1 LFKIINITTQ
11 NDWSDKMDKKPSEY
25 ISEFLN
31 FVAEAQVKHRLYEE
45 EVNKQD
51 KLTQDYLH
59 SLELGELKCDERSK
73 VATKLAINR
82 QDRRYYKD
90 RVEEFKPI
98 AQFFEDAANKKV
110 LDKLKQVLG
119 ETRKWESYH
128 KDRKYIPRVLKE
140 KKDE

>member
-1 LFKIINITTQ
+1 MKN
-11 NDWSDKMDKKPSEY
+11 NSEC
-25 ISEFLN
+25 IAEFLN
-31 FVAEAQVKHRLYEE
+31 LVSDAQAKYRVYAD

-59 SLELGELKCDERSK
+59 KLELGELKCEERSK

-90 RVEEFKPI
+90 RVEELEPI
-98 AQFFEDAANKKV
+98 VKFFEDPANKKV
-110 LDKLKQVLG
+110 LDKMRPLLG
-119 ETRKWESYH
+119 EVRKWESYH

-140 KKDE
+140 KKDG

>member
-1 LFKIINITTQ
+1 MT
-11 NDWSDKMDKKPSEY
+11 KKPSES

-31 FVAEAQVKHRLYEE
+31 FVADAQNTWDLYYDEI
-45 EVNKQD
+45 NKQD

-59 SLELGELKCDERSK
+59 SLELDNLKRDERSK

-82 QDRRYYKD
+82 KDRRYYKD
-90 RVEEFKPI
+90 RLEEVEPI
-98 AQFFEDAANKKV
+98 AKFFDDPTNRKV
-110 LDKLKQVLG
+110 LEKLKQVLG
-119 ETRKWESYH
+119 ETRKQESYH

>member
-1 LFKIINITTQ
+1 
-11 NDWSDKMDKKPSEY
+11 MDKKPSEY

-31 FVAEAQVKHRLYEE
+31 FVATAQVQHRLYKD
-45 EVNKQD
+45 EVELQE

-59 SLELGELKCDERSK
+59 SLELDGLKCEERSK

-82 QDRRYYKD
+82 KDRRYYKD
-90 RVEEFKPI
+90 RVEELEPI
-98 AQFFEDAANKKV
+98 VEFFNDPQNKKM

-119 ETRKWESYH
+119 TTRRAESYH
-128 KDRKYIPRVLKE
+128 KDRKYIPRILKE